1 MSAAADTTQGGG
13 RRDFPSTIWSS
24 VFALKDPADPSFG
37 ATLNVLIERYWKPVY
52 HYVRALR
59 RVDVEDA
66 KDLTQQ
72 FFARLLERRDLERLS
87 PERGTLRGFL
97 KTALKNFLVSADR
110 TRAAH
115 GPRPG
120 TRVFAFDDAERDWTE
135 SVRSAPG
142 ATPEEAF
149 DREWA
154 CGIVMEA
161 VARLKTRLEGEGKGA
176 YFELFHD
183 YCLEPTGI
191 RLRTPIEADAAE
203 PPTYA
208 ELAARYG
215 IGPKDVENRLAWA
228 RQTISE
234 ILRALLADT
243 LGPGVDVERELRF
256 LLSR

>member
-1 MSAAADTTQGGG
+1 MSATADTTRGESG
-13 RRDFPSTIWSS
+13 REFPSTIWSS
-24 VFALKDPADPSFG
+24 VLSLRDPGDPSFG
-37 ATLNVLIERYWKPVY
+37 ATLNALIDRYWKPVY

-59 RVDVEDA
+59 RVDVEEA

-115 GPRPG
+115 GPRDG
-120 TRVFAFDDAERDWTE
+120 ARVFAFDEAERDWTE
-135 SVRSAPG
+135 TARAAPG
-142 ATPEEAF
+142 VTPEEAF

-154 CGIVMEA
+154 CEVVMEA
-161 VARLKTRLEGEGKGA
+161 VRRLKAKLEADGKAA
-176 YFELFHD
+176 YFDLFRD
-183 YCLEPTGI
+183 YCLEPSGL
-191 RLRTPIEADAAE
+191 RLRADSADGAPE
-203 PPTYA
+203 SPSLA
-208 ELAARYG
+208 DLAARYKQS
-215 IGPKDVENRLAWA
+215 PKDVENHLAYA
-228 RQTISE
+228 RQTISK

-243 LGPGVDVERELRF
+243 LGPGEDVERELKF